1 MINLPLVSLPSDN
14 NKFDVFEKPEQ
25 QTYLLVS
32 QEEVKEKKRTLKLNP
47 DLWFE
52 ENLEKTNCETY
63 EKEITCRNL
72 NLLRSISRFI
82 GKQRL
87 LLKKSRESD
96 VKIISQYFLEFPKGS
111 NQLEEPAISWDIDDD
126 HPLKSTICPGPPSR
140 SCLSNN
146 WYHRINWTS
155 KHVWDK
161 DKNSNIVSDSK
172 FIDCDLRLV
181 HELGLFYTACRS
193 GVVALLHCHPSFNYG
208 ISKCFYE
215 VNKDSDA
222 NLWSIYK
229 PVFSDDRVFIFDS
242 IVYTIIFGSKN
253 DGITKEMAKRIYNNE
268 FKAKKALCEVL
279 IQIGS
284 KSLFSFPACCLIKY
298 MGYSVFCE
306 PLIPFNPKPK
316 NIIKDMIKFCK
327 NKNSYNSIFDID
339 NEFNKLNLSN
349 NNDDVSRLINNSNIK
364 NTIFDGIWNY
374 NNELANQMTFISKQ
388 LNIQGWP
395 FPMETSDFTSL
406 YGIKYKPNIWQHRS
420 DGLFI
425 VRNCGEMFPVYI
437 DENKEINPFSRLR
450 HEFLITHNESL
461 LPSTQSIPLFFNT
474 ATGDIKSSYY
484 MDEINDKSYISK
496 LDMLSKN
503 FSMESRHQL
512 LYAASQ
518 SMRLK
523 FMSNLLP
530 TINELYTN
538 FYDPWEITEILHNF
552 GINLHYGL
560 GQLVQD
566 HVIEPLR
573 SSAIREIFARTIKR
587 LWEEE
592 VHRYFKN
599 QTLVNEETIQIT
611 IVDYLNK
618 ILCNTDQST
627 TYWNT
632 RIIPS
637 ANKRFNLNKS
647 SSRIQKSSVLLLPLF
662 HSIQYHLGV
671 QFRSSVISKEGV
683 LILPLKIDDLCDFS
697 EININMNILF
707 PQVKYLKYTLAHT
720 QKLKFKTIEKSFGEY
735 ISNKTNSKI
744 NNEIRQKVSPLL
756 KYLDYK
762 EINNQNPSKITES
775 NQKNV
780 SNMTEV
786 WAWNETRVIRGYYPK
801 SKIIIPKTLTSINI
815 CKSILC
821 QYLWKLQILPWN
833 SALLGNNKINKSI
846 EEQNNKIDNIKRI
859 FTSSITLFSPIYA
872 NITTMGNIAPMRAS
886 LNGYGTPCNPKCKYS
901 TFLNFDDSKI
911 DEEPYNF
918 FNKCIW
924 YNEAFTSI
932 YYISITKI
940 LAGESIE
947 RIFYSILFIGYLTLQ
962 HNNIQKC
969 LTICDLIQT
978 HAPEIPRIQILV
990 LILRI
995 QCYLRLNKLEEANV
1009 DMNYL
1014 HKLTIPVYG
1023 ESKYCLILI
1032 QLQLCFS
1039 MVYYINKNYA
1049 KCFENSSKIQR
1060 LLDVILN
1067 GINLRKSS
1075 THWITIINLRF
1086 MALCSLNSG
1095 YYARSIVIGERM
1107 LRSIIKNNSKQI
1119 YSESICR
1126 YIIGEATI
1134 RSGKYDEAA
1143 KILLSCI
1150 PNLDYYIGPTHKF
1163 TIKLLM
1169 LSTRCRIITGCR
1181 DLMFPPLNLQDR
1193 QVESDERFQN
1203 QMVDGLFRITRQT
1216 NIQTNKGELSNMGD
1230 YDILEN
1236 NNSYIQNNLDNIK
1249 NNEKNKIHNSYNFNN
1264 INENKKIISSYD
1276 DGDDDESNY
1285 QGISYIK
1292 PYWRSFPKKVTY
1304 DDILVMEKSIFDRI
1318 SAKSREEALILC
1330 RTLLQRL
1337 LTNIRGTGNIINVSN
1352 NKESENQIWYNR
1364 ILWVLKH
1371 ELVIALF
1378 SMNQNDYID
1387 ILSSIRTIA
1396 ISSSASQFVKDLTI
1410 GKITRNKN
1418 NFLNEYQINNN
1429 QIENIKNNKI
1439 EDYNKR
1445 KLKSKVSEYIN
1456 KYNIVDNLNIGQ
1468 NDDFDQEVEYINNYG
1483 NQVDN
1488 HIINNLHI
1496 GASVAMSPRQMG
1508 HKSQEKLIFWE
1519 ILIAESRESIVD
1531 ICNNIYDAIIQ
1542 KKTNSAYEW
1551 CTSIIHRISTGKAD
1565 TKDIET
1571 LLNLIRLLLSKFHKK
1586 YMIELLYPET
1596 RKKRQEQLFQETN
1609 SKCKC
1614 IYGLQA
1620 YSNIS
1625 NKIKNNRLEDIYGK
1639 LQFVS
1644 INDNNNNNSNI
1655 NEQNYCEKIIRN
1667 TPESLVLPHYETR
1680 VAGHYMLPIEVKNQG
1695 TIDINKDKRW
1705 QDPYRNYKYFDIP
1718 PNQRSPL
1725 YIPKNI

>member
-14 NKFDVFEKPEQ
+14 SEFGVFEKPEQ
-25 QTYLLVS
+25 QTYLLTS
-32 QEEVKEKKRTLKLNP
+32 QEEVREKKRTLKLNP

-96 VKIISQYFLEFPKGS
+96 VKIVSQCSLELPKGP

-126 HPLKSTICPGPPSR
+126 HPLKSIICPGPPSR

-155 KHVWDK
+155 KHVWNRDK
-161 DKNSNIVSDSK
+161 KSDIVFDMSDSK
-172 FIDCDLRLV
+172 FIDYDLRLI

-215 VNKDSDA
+215 VNKNSDT

-268 FKAKKALCEVL
+268 FRAKKALCEVL

-327 NKNSYNSIFDID
+327 NRNLYDSIFDTD
-339 NEFNKLNLSN
+339 SEFNKLNLSN
-349 NNDDVSRLINNSNIK
+349 NDNVPRLTNNSNIK

-395 FPMETSDFTSL
+395 FPMETSDLASL
-406 YGIKYKPNIWQHRS
+406 YGIKYKPHIWQHRS

-425 VRNCGEMFPVYI
+425 IRNCGEMFPVYI
-437 DENKEINPFSRLR
+437 DENKEINLFSRLR
-450 HEFLITHNESL
+450 HEFLITYKESL
-461 LPSTQSIPLFFNT
+461 LPSTQSMPLFFNT

-484 MDEINDKSYISK
+484 MDEVNDKSYVSK
-496 LDMLSKN
+496 LDISSKN

-512 LYAASQ
+512 LCAASQ

-523 FMSNLLP
+523 FISNLLP
-530 TINELYTN
+530 TINELYAN
-538 FYDPWEITEILHNF
+538 FYDPWEITEVLHNF

-592 VHRYFKN
+592 VHRYFKD

-627 TYWNT
+627 IYWNT
-632 RIIPS
+632 KIIPS

-647 SSRIQKSSVLLLPLF
+647 SSKIQKSSVLLLPLF

-671 QFRSSVISKEGV
+671 QFRSSVISKGV

-720 QKLKFKTIEKSFGEY
+720 QKLKFKTIDKSSGEY
-735 ISNKTNSKI
+735 ISNKTNSEI

-762 EINNQNPSKITES
+762 EMNNQSPSKITES
-775 NQKNV
+775 SQNNI
-780 SNMTEV
+780 SNSTDV
-786 WAWNETRVIRGYYPK
+786 WAWNETRVIRGYYPR

-821 QYLWKLQILPWN
+821 QYLWKLQIIPWN
-833 SALLGNNKINKSI
+833 NALLGNNRINESI
-846 EEQNNKIDNIKRI
+846 EEEKNNKIDNIKRI

-886 LNGYGTPCNPKCKYS
+886 LNGHGTPCNPKCKYS
-901 TFLNFDDSKI
+901 TFLNFEDSKI
-911 DEEPYNF
+911 DESYNC

-924 YNEAFTSI
+924 YNEAFVSI

-940 LAGESIE
+940 LAGENIE
-947 RIFYSILFIGYLTLQ
+947 GILYSVLFIGYLTLQ

-978 HAPEIPRIQILV
+978 HAPEIPRTQILV

-995 QCYLRLNKLEEANV
+995 QCYLRLNKLEEADV

-1014 HKLTIPVYG
+1014 HKLTFPVYG

-1039 MVYYINKNYA
+1039 MVYYINKNYT
-1049 KCFENSSKIQR
+1049 KCYENSSKIQR

-1067 GINLRKSS
+1067 GMNLCET

-1107 LRSIIKNNSKQI
+1107 LRSIIKSNFKQI
-1119 YSESICR
+1119 YSESMCR

-1134 RSGKYDEAA
+1134 RSGKYDDAA

-1150 PNLDYYIGPTHKF
+1150 PKLDYYIGPTHKF
-1163 TIKLLM
+1163 TVKLLM

-1181 DLMFPPLNLQDR
+1181 DLMFPPLNLQGR
-1193 QVESDERFQN
+1193 QIENDEKFQN

-1216 NIQTNKGELSNMGD
+1216 NTQTNRGELSNMGD
-1230 YDILEN
+1230 YNRLEN
-1236 NNSYIQNNLDNIK
+1236 NNSYIQNNIDNNK
-1249 NNEKNKIHNSYNFNN
+1249 NSEKNKIHNSYNFN
-1264 INENKKIISSYD
+1264 INENKKISNYD
-1276 DGDDDESNY
+1276 SDDDESNY
-1285 QGISYIK
+1285 QEISYIK
-1292 PYWRSFPKKVTY
+1292 PYWRNFPKKVTY
-1304 DDILVMEKSIFDRI
+1304 DDILVMEKSIFDQA

-1330 RTLLQRL
+1330 KTLLQRL

-1352 NKESENQIWYNR
+1352 DKESENQIWYNR

-1418 NFLNEYQINNN
+1418 NLIGCQINNN
-1429 QIENIKNNKI
+1429 QIENIKNNKL

-1445 KLKSKVSEYIN
+1445 KLKNKVGEYIN
-1456 KYNIVDNLNIGQ
+1456 KYNIVDNLNTVQ
-1468 NDDFDQEVEYINNYG
+1468 DDDFDQVEYINNYG

-1488 HIINNLHI
+1488 DIINNLI
-1496 GASVAMSPRQMG
+1496 GASVIMSPRQMG
-1508 HKSQEKLIFWE
+1508 HKSQEKSFFWE
-1519 ILIAESRESIVD
+1519 ILTAESRESIVD
-1531 ICNNIYDAIIQ
+1531 ICNNIYEAIIQ
-1542 KKTNSAYEW
+1542 KKTTGAYEW

-1596 RKKRQEQLFQETN
+1596 RNKRQEQLFQETN
-1609 SKCKC
+1609 SKCKY

-1625 NKIKNNRLEDIYGK
+1625 NKIKNDKLENIYRK
-1639 LQFVS
+1639 SQFMS
-1644 INDNNNNNSNI
+1644 INNNNNNNNSNNNGNSNHNNIHNNHNI
-1655 NEQNYCEKIIRN
+1655 NEQNYDKIIKN
-1667 TPESLVLPHYETR
+1667 TPESL
-1680 VAGHYMLPIEVKNQG
+1680 
-1695 TIDINKDKRW
+1695 
-1705 QDPYRNYKYFDIP
+1705 
-1718 PNQRSPL
+1718 
-1725 YIPKNI
+1725 